1 MKDEG
6 RGKREEGRGRRDN
19 EGRRKKA
26 SAFPFTAKT
35 GRKKQEEIRNKQGIG
50 WKLTDDEMLVIR
62 N

>member
-1 MKDEG
+1 M
-6 RGKREEGRGRRDN
+6 RDN